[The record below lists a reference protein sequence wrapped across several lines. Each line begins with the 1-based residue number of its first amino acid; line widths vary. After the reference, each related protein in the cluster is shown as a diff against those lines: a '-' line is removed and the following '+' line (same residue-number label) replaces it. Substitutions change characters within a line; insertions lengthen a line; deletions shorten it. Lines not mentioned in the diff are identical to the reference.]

1 MALHQGLLVD
11 TRARTHRD
19 RQGRVHPVTDLV
31 LAGETLYVAGELP
44 GNPRFCTFRRWLIPD
59 QGWVVGRFAVHPGQR
74 PMAEDWYIDVDAVSV
89 EGHLWRAEDRLLD
102 VSVYEGRRYTVDD
115 ADELAD
121 CIERGLTSPA
131 DAIAALRSLHALC
144 RALERLSF
152 SGAAL
157 LAEYA
162 PGLPVPEVS
171 GIRDQ
176 VPGSDHLIP
185 DP

>member
-19 RQGRVHPVTDLV
+19 RQGRVSPVVDLV
-31 LAGETLYVAGELP
+31 LAGDTLYVAGMLP
-44 GNPRFCTFRRWLIPD
+44 GNPRFCAFQRWLIPAE
-59 QGWVVGRFAVHPGQR
+59 GWVVGRFAAHPGQR
-74 PMAEDWYIDVDAVSV
+74 PMAEDWYIDVDAVGV

-102 VSVYEGRRYTVDD
+102 VSVFEGTRYTVAD

-131 DAIAALRSLHALC
+131 DAVAALRSLHALC
-144 RALERLSF
+144 RALERLNF

-162 PGLPVPEVS
+162 PGLPVPATLDS
-171 GIRDQ
+171 
-176 VPGSDHLIP
+176 
-185 DP
+185 